1 MENQKRISVTETK
14 LTPRQ
19 RPQMP
24 PKLEMK
30 SSQVILGD
38 LSNSA
43 NSLGVDDNCCKLFGT
58 QYCRASKIDVDQCN
72 VLFICIV
79 QLVSLVSTFS

>member
-43 NSLGVDDNCCKLFGT
+43 NLLGVDDISVNYLAPNT
-58 QYCRASKIDVDQCN
+58 VDPPK
-72 VLFICIV
+72 
-79 QLVSLVSTFS
+79 